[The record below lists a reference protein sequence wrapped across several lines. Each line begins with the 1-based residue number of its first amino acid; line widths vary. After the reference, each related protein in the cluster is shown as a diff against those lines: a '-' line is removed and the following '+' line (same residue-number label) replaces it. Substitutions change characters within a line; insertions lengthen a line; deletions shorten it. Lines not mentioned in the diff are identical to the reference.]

1 MNTNRHSAAFA
12 SWTAASI
19 RRTCSCDTSE
29 NVAIRRNP
37 HPSSRADT
45 GCREFWTGIRRQ
57 HVFVQVTAL
66 SRWARGLVARH
77 V

>member
-1 MNTNRHSAAFA
+1 VNTNRHSAAFA
-12 SWTAASI
+12 SSTAASI

-45 GCREFWTGIRRQ
+45 IADNNADN
-57 HVFVQVTAL
+57 VT
-66 SRWARGLVARH
+66 SFTIARNAASVRNRTAGG
-77 V
+77 